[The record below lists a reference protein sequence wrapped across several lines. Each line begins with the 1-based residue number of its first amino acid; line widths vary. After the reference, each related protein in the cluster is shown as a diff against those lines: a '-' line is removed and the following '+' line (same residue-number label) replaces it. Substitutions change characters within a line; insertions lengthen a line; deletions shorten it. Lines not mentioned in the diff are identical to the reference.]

1 MKQFHLSV
9 NGKTLT
15 FSQDQ
20 AAQMQ
25 SALNEAVQSP
35 GTEAVRS
42 GQFGEIRARLE
53 SGHTTTPG
61 NPGAHAMQNQNV
73 VLTDC

>member
-9 NGKTLT
+9 NGQTLT

-20 AAQMQ
+20 AEQMQ
-25 SALNEAVQSP
+25 SALSEAVRNP
-35 GTEAVRS
+35 GTESVRS
-42 GQFGEIRARLE
+42 GQFGEIRAQLE
-53 SGHTTTPG
+53 SGPATTPG
-61 NPGAHAMQNQNV
+61 NPNAHTMQNQNV

>member
-9 NGKTLT
+9 NGQTLT
-15 FSQDQ
+15 FTQDQ
-20 AAQMQ
+20 ASEMQ
-25 SALNEAVQSP
+25 NALSDAIQKP
-35 GTEAVRS
+35 GTEAVRT
-42 GQFGEIRARLE
+42 GHFGEIRARLD
-53 SGHTTTPG
+53 SGTGAGNG

>member
-9 NGKTLT
+9 NGQTLT

-25 SALNEAVQSP
+25 SALSEAVQNP

-42 GQFGEIRARLE
+42 GQFGEIRAHLE
-53 SGHTTTPG
+53 NGPATTPG
-61 NPGAHAMQNQNV
+61 SPNAHAMQNQNV